1 MTGGD
6 ERLATLPPRF
16 SRVFCLF
23 SRFHVLFVAK
33 KLSFYCKIH
42 AMVKVAA
49 DDFQATLLSAAAS
62 NDSFARRAAV
72 ERLPRLCSDN
82 PGGRREKVVSA

>member
-1 MTGGD
+1 
-6 ERLATLPPRF
+6 
-16 SRVFCLF
+16 
-23 SRFHVLFVAK
+23 
-33 KLSFYCKIH
+33 
-42 AMVKVAA
+42 MVKVAA